1 MMVER
6 DERHWAAVEW
16 SEDVHGLCVV
26 DPHGTVVERT
36 EVAHSAE
43 GLAEL
48 AEAVAKHRPLGGVA
62 VEGRPALVVQAL
74 LEAGATVY
82 PINPKLSKAW
92 RACLSVAGRKDDGF
106 DAFALADGLRERH
119 AHLRPLE
126 LDDDDTRRL
135 KILCRD
141 EQQLIAEKTAWVNRL
156 QAVLKQYYPQVME
169 WFADWTSPAA
179 WDFVLAFPRPA
190 DLAAASTQKLVGFL
204 RTHRLRLTPRRR
216 ERLAHRTEGPAW
228 PADPVMADARG
239 EYALAAARMLRTLHA
254 QLRRYRAR
262 IEELFAA
269 HPDAAVFASLP
280 GAGAKLAP
288 RLLVA
293 VGSRRDRFESARAL
307 QQLSGTVPV
316 TRQSGK
322 RARHVAFRR
331 ACQKDFRSTLHLF
344 AYQTIQRSVWA
355 RAFYERRRAAG
366 DRYALALRK
375 LGAAW
380 LKIIYRLWQSRTL
393 YDERTHLA
401 SLAAHGSLL
410 IEHIRTSEKCG
421 ELLKKC
427 LT

>member
-1 MMVER
+1 MTAPH
-6 DERHWAAVEW
+6 DDRHWAAVEW
-16 SEDVHGLCVV
+16 SADAHGLCVV
-26 DPHGTVVERT
+26 DPRGAVVERT

-48 AEAVAKHRPLGGVA
+48 AETLVKHRPLGGVA
-62 VEGRPALVVQAL
+62 IEGRPALVVQAL
-74 LEAGATVY
+74 LEAGVTVY
-82 PINPKLSKAW
+82 PINPKLSKHW

-106 DAFALADGLRERH
+106 DAFALADGLRH
-119 AHLRPLE
+119 HQAHLRPLE
-126 LDDDDTRRL
+126 LDDDETRRL
-135 KILCRD
+135 KLLCRD
-141 EQQLIAEKTAWVNRL
+141 EQQLIAERTAWVNRL
-156 QAVLKQYYPQVME
+156 QGVLKQYYPEALV
-169 WFADWTSPAA
+169 WFTDWTSPVA

-204 RTHRLRLTPRRR
+204 RSHRLRLTPRRR

-228 PADPVMADARG
+228 PRDPVMADARA
-239 EYALAAARMLRTLHA
+239 EFALAAARMLRTLHA

-269 HPDAAVFASLP
+269 HPDAVLFASLP

-288 RLLVA
+288 RLLAA

-316 TRQSGK
+316 THQSGK
-322 RARHVAFRR
+322 RTKHVAFRR

-344 AYQTIQRSVWA
+344 AYQTIQHSLWS
-355 RAFYERRRAAG
+355 RAYYERRRAAG
-366 DRYALALRK
+366 DGYALALRK

-380 LKIIYRLWQSRTL
+380 LKIIYRLWHSRTP
-393 YDERTHLA
+393 YDEHTHLA
-401 SLAAHGSLL
+401 SLAAHGSPLVEL
-410 IEHIRTSEKCG
+410 IRTSKTCG
-421 ELLKKC
+421 QLLTES